1 MKKAKVEVETY
12 RIEDEYRHT
21 IIDATRYKYGEKIS
35 QKVIN
40 LLKKAN
46 EQAFEEMPP
55 GGRSLVSTLKFKFPK
70 EKSGRSG

>member
-12 RIEDEYRHT
+12 RIGEEYGHN
-21 IIDATRYKYGEKIS
+21 IVDATKYGDKIS
-35 QKVIN
+35 QKVID

-55 GGRSLVSTLKFKFPK
+55 GGKSLVSTLKFKFPK
-70 EKSGRSG
+70 EKFDR